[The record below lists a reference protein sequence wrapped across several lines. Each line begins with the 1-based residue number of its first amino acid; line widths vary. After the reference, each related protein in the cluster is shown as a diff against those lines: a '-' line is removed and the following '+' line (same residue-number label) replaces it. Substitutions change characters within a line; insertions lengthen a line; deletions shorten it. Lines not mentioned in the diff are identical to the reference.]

1 MKQVMKDLS
10 DETGIR
16 PADVDF
22 DLTNSLAF
30 RMVKLVNVLT
40 REFQRDFEAELD
52 LGLPEWRVIAALQ
65 RRPGL
70 AAADIARLTGQT
82 PMIISRAVK
91 RLLSMD
97 RIERRAVRGDG
108 RRFQLFLTAAGTHV
122 FKQISPLAI
131 RWERALVDEM
141 LPQDIISI
149 SNLIDGAIERF
160 DG

>member
-1 MKQVMKDLS
+1 MKQTMTNPI
-10 DETGIR
+10 DETGNR
-16 PADVDF
+16 QAEVDF

-40 REFQRDFEAELD
+40 REFQREFEADLD
-52 LGLPEWRVIAALQ
+52 LGLPEWRVIAALH
-65 RRPGL
+65 RKPGM
-70 AAADIARLTGQT
+70 AAADIARLTGQN

-91 RLLSMD
+91 RLLSMA
-97 RIERRAVRGDG
+97 RIERRAMRGDA
-108 RRFQLFLTAAGTHV
+108 RRFQLFLTAAGTEV

-160 DG
+160 DS